1 MAKTNSAYSIL
12 VDVELDLSN
21 IDKQLKD
28 KQKGIKFNIDG
39 SDVDNANGSFKKL
52 RNTIEDTNLTFNVAN
67 QIFRDTIDVI
77 KSMASEVFAL
87 DESLTEFKKVSDL
100 SGSGLDSY
108 VAKLSNM
115 GSEVAR
121 TTSEML
127 DATTEFR
134 KNGFNDADAAQLGQ
148 IAAMYQ
154 NVSDETISA
163 GDSASFIIS
172 QLVAF
177 GDSLSGFSSEADK
190 AAHVIDAV
198 NEVANNFAVSS
209 GQIATNLGNMSAVM
223 SQTGASFEESLGM
236 LTAITEVTR
245 NASKASRGNKS
256 LSV

>member
-12 VDVELDLSN
+12 VDVELDLSK

-39 SDVDNANGSFKKL
+39 SDIDNANGSFKKL

-87 DESLTEFKKVSDL
+87 DKSLTEFKKVSDL

-134 KNGFNDADAAQLGQ
+134 KNGFNDVDAAQLGQ
-148 IAAMYQ
+148 IAA
-154 NVSDETISA
+154 
-163 GDSASFIIS
+163 
-172 QLVAF
+172 
-177 GDSLSGFSSEADK
+177 
-190 AAHVIDAV
+190 
-198 NEVANNFAVSS
+198 
-209 GQIATNLGNMSAVM
+209 
-223 SQTGASFEESLGM
+223 
-236 LTAITEVTR
+236 
-245 NASKASRGNKS
+245 
-256 LSV
+256 